1 MILNSF
7 GTTKSLCAYDRRRR
21 VALAPS
27 PTTPEWLA
35 RAAITACRQIVFHR
49 KMEAWLKGRLWHSA
63 RASYKAERLDYEE
76 DVIVAA
82 NTLIKMH
89 RREA

>member
-27 PTTPEWLA
+27 PTTPEFLA
-35 RAAITACRQIVFHR
+35 KESLIVCQRVLLCRSQQRYWRGYHYMTAHWKSRCLQ
-49 KMEAWLKGRLWHSA
+49 
-63 RASYKAERLDYEE
+63 AED
-76 DVIVAA
+76 DVIIAA
-82 NTLIKMH
+82 NTLIKLN